1 MSVKQYL
8 NNLKTQDIYSLM
20 LFTLYKCKDMP
31 EYSTLSELAY
41 VLDESNL
48 LNLCECFGG
57 MTLKI
62 PTIQELEDLIYTLN
76 IYKETHIDKTSLEDA
91 LLKLELP
98 ENDLCNIKHIYSQ
111 LLHIME
117 EFKFGTN

>member
-1 MSVKQYL
+1 MSIKKYL
-8 NNLKTQDIYSLM
+8 NNLKTQDIYSLL

-31 EYSTLSELAY
+31 EYSTFSELAY

-62 PTIQELEDLIYTLN
+62 PTLQELEDLVYALN
-76 IYKETHIDKTSLEDA
+76 AYKETHIDKTPLDDVLSN
-91 LLKLELP
+91 LKMP
-98 ENDLCNIKHIYSQ
+98 ECDVCNIKNIYSQ
-111 LLHIME
+111 LLNIME